1 MNKTTKRL
9 KALQNRLDTE
19 AEHFDNLIDLLN
31 SNKSKEKTI
40 EDVKKELLLGQ
51 LKRNVV
57 VTHEIASLLKEDK
70 LIDAEGMRILAYT
83 EDVLKVRSKVEN

>member
-1 MNKTTKRL
+1 MKR
-9 KALQNRLDTE
+9 
-19 AEHFDNLIDLLN
+19 
-31 SNKSKEKTI
+31 
-40 EDVKKELLLGQ
+40 ELLLGQ

-57 VTHEIASLLKEDK
+57 VTHEIASLLKEDT